1 MTEGPGNQA
10 PNEAGTGTPGTPRLN
25 VLVTGGSGASGVAVA
40 RALHAAG
47 HRVFTVGSDQARI
60 DAAAEK
66 AGDGVTGL
74 VCDLSR
80 LEDVRQLGK
89 DVSAAAGTIDAVIH
103 LVGGW
108 RGATG
113 IADQTDED
121 WDFLE
126 RGAITTLRNVS
137 RIFYDHIAASPYG
150 RFAMVS
156 STAVAKPAA
165 ATASYVAAKAAA
177 EAWTMAMADGFRR
190 ANAAAGDDTAA
201 NNTAANDTAAN
212 GTARNTGRGE
222 AAAVVLVVKA
232 LVDDEMRRN
241 HPERKFPGATDVED
255 LAGAVVGL
263 FDTPASGLN
272 GSRLVLAPEESVPC
286 LQGAR
291 LYLD

>member
-1 MTEGPGNQA
+1 VTEEPAAEEAPGAAGIQA
-10 PNEAGTGTPGTPRLN
+10 PRLN
-25 VLVTGGSGASGVAVA
+25 ILVTGGSGASGIAVA
-40 RALHAAG
+40 RALHGSG

-60 DAAAEK
+60 GAAAKE

-74 VCDLSR
+74 VCDLAQ
-80 LEDVRQLGK
+80 LEHVRQLRA

-108 RGATG
+108 RGAKG

-137 RIFYDHIAASPYG
+137 RTFFDDIAGSRCG

-156 STAVAKPAA
+156 STAVDKPTA

-190 ANAAAGDDTAA
+190 G
-201 NNTAANDTAAN
+201 NNG
-212 GTARNTGRGE
+212 GTNSAGE

-232 LVDDEMRRN
+232 LVDDAMRRD

-255 LAGAVVGL
+255 LARAVVGL
-263 FDTPASGLN
+263 FDTEASGLN
-272 GSRLVLAPEESVPC
+272 GSRLLLAP
-286 LQGAR
+286 
-291 LYLD
+291 

>member
-1 MTEGPGNQA
+1 VTEESGTQA
-10 PNEAGTGTPGTPRLN
+10 PDESGTGTPGTPRLN
-25 VLVTGGSGASGVAVA
+25 VLVTGGSGASGIAVA

-60 DAAAEK
+60 EAAAEK

-80 LEDVRQLGK
+80 LDDVRQLGK
-89 DVSAAAGTIDAVIH
+89 DVSAAAGTVDAVIH

-137 RIFYDHIAASPYG
+137 RIFFDDIAASRYG

-156 STAVAKPAA
+156 STAMAKPAA

-190 ANAAAGDDTAA
+190 ANAAAG
-201 NNTAANDTAAN
+201 NDTA
-212 GTARNTGRGE
+212 GNTDGGG

-255 LAGAVVGL
+255 LARAVVGL

-272 GSRLVLAPEESVPC
+272 GSRLVLAP
-286 LQGAR
+286 
-291 LYLD
+291 

>member
-1 MTEGPGNQA
+1 MTEELGNQA
-10 PNEAGTGTPGTPRLN
+10 PDEAGAGTPGTPRLN
-25 VLVTGGSGASGVAVA
+25 VLVTGGSGASGIAVA

-47 HRVFTVGSDQARI
+47 QRVFTVGSDQARI

-137 RIFYDHIAASPYG
+137 RIFFDHIAASPYG

-201 NNTAANDTAAN
+201 NDTAGN
-212 GTARNTGRGE
+212 GTPGNTGRGE

-255 LAGAVVGL
+255 LARAVVGL
-263 FDTPASGLN
+263 FDTPAGGLN
-272 GSRLVLAPEESVPC
+272 GSRLVLAP
-286 LQGAR
+286 
-291 LYLD
+291 

>member
-1 MTEGPGNQA
+1 MTEVSGNQA
-10 PNEAGTGTPGTPRLN
+10 PGTAEAGTGTPGTPAPTLN

-47 HRVFTVGSDQARI
+47 HQVFTVGSDQARI
-60 DAAAEK
+60 EAAAEK
-66 AGDGVTGL
+66 AGDGVTGI

-80 LEDVRQLGK
+80 LEDVRRLGK

-126 RGAITTLRNVS
+126 RGAVTTLRNVS
-137 RIFYDHIAASPYG
+137 RIFFDDIAASRYG

-177 EAWTMAMADGFRR
+177 EAWTMAVADGFRR
-190 ANAAAGDDTAA
+190 ANAAA
-201 NNTAANDTAAN
+201 AND
-212 GTARNTGRGE
+212 TARNTGAGD

-241 HPERKFPGATDVED
+241 HPERKFSGATDVED
-255 LAGAVVGL
+255 LARAVVGL

-272 GSRLVLAPEESVPC
+272 GSRLVLAP
-286 LQGAR
+286 
-291 LYLD
+291 